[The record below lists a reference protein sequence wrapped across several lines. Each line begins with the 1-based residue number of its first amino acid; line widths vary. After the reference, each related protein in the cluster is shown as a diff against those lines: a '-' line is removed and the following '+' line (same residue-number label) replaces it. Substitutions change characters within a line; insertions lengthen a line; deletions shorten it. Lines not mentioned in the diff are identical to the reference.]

1 MISYS
6 YLDKILHRQF
16 LGNGEISRFCI
27 NKIIKNSTNI
37 KLQNLEN
44 IFITGLARSGS
55 TILLQSIEKSNLF
68 GSLRYKYMPFI
79 LTPKI
84 ANIFSKLQTSNL
96 NLEIDRLHNDGLKIS
111 LNSPECLDEPFW
123 INTLYKNNEFSNSL
137 TPHNV
142 DLRHAKAYG
151 YLLNQFSKLEKKN
164 LVIKN
169 NNNHLRLPSL
179 AKFYP
184 NCKFLVLFRLPI
196 AQSYSLLNLHKNFIY
211 LQQENP
217 FNLEYMNMLG
227 HWEVGK
233 SLKPYLYSP
242 NQKNIIKKHQNNQLK
257 YWLNQWIFTYEWLLE
272 KLPKN
277 LNNIKFVCYEELCNN
292 VEYKEQL
299 YEFLEIK
306 ENKKLEFKK
315 GKSNNYNF
323 SSYSTSK
330 EFKKSMQIYQK
341 LKEKI

>member
-123 INTLYKNNEFSNSL
+123 INTLYKNN
-137 TPHNV
+137 
-142 DLRHAKAYG
+142 
-151 YLLNQFSKLEKKN
+151 
-164 LVIKN
+164 
-169 NNNHLRLPSL
+169 
-179 AKFYP
+179 KFKVYIYY
-184 NCKFLVLFRLPI
+184 CFI
-196 AQSYSLLNLHKNFIY
+196 NF
-211 LQQENP
+211 
-217 FNLEYMNMLG
+217 
-227 HWEVGK
+227 K
-233 SLKPYLYSP
+233 LYSC
-242 NQKNIIKKHQNNQLK
+242 
-257 YWLNQWIFTYEWLLE
+257 W
-272 KLPKN
+272 
-277 LNNIKFVCYEELCNN
+277 
-292 VEYKEQL
+292 
-299 YEFLEIK
+299 
-306 ENKKLEFKK
+306 
-315 GKSNNYNF
+315 
-323 SSYSTSK
+323 
-330 EFKKSMQIYQK
+330 
-341 LKEKI
+341 